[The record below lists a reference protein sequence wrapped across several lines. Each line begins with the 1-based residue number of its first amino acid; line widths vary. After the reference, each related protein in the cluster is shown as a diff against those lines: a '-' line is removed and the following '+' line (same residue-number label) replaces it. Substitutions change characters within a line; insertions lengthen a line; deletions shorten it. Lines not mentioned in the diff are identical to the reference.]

1 MYYVLP
7 SFTMLDESFGDLV
20 NGVTPDGE
28 HDSVGSLQGKEGTEM
43 KASQRRNTEL
53 VDDVLMNLFPG
64 QTCGYVQTVGV
75 CQVRAFLFLF
85 ICDPPSEVRLAGVVE
100 KAGNILSKE
109 TVEVSL
115 NHLQGAQEFR
125 LEVGRYRLRW
135 SDSRR
140 RVRIARVW

>member
-1 MYYVLP
+1 M
-7 SFTMLDESFGDLV
+7 FEESFGNLLDSV
-20 NGVTPDGE
+20 APAGE
-28 HDSVGSLQGKEGTEM
+28 YGTVGSLEGKEGTEM
-43 KASQRRNTEL
+43 KTSQRRDAERL
-53 VDDVLMNLFPG
+53 DDVLRDVLPC
-64 QTCGYVQTVGV
+64 QTRGYVQAVGV
-75 CQVRAFLFLF
+75 RQVRALFFLLV
-85 ICDPPSEVRLAGVVE
+85 CDPPSEVMLAGVVE

-125 LEVGRYRLRW
+125 LGVGRYRLRW